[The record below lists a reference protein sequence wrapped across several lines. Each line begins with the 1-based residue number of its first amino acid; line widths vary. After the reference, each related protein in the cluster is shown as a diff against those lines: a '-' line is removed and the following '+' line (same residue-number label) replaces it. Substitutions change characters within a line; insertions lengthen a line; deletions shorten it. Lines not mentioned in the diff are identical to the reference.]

1 MMGDE
6 LDLEDGGTSGEDGEN
21 NEKAAA
27 SKVVTPEINVT
38 AVASQ
43 IVSEVMRSLA
53 SNAQQNNLSQR
64 PTATQTWVEE
74 MVRDGADPKAIKALL
89 RLKAAQEHDNQ
100 QVQQVIQPA
109 AQVDRYNAA
118 VWEMADEVFE
128 ELQDSVPGGFEDS
141 KDSLMKKAQK
151 ELMSNPDFIADQLKI
166 QNFQKPSRKGLRL
179 AMAIVMDKKLKAEGR
194 TNVNL
199 PIDRSSSK
207 PAAIPVS
214 NPVDN
219 LNKSQREFYNQFK
232 SEYKGQEKELLKIA
246 KSV

>member
-1 MMGDE
+1 
-6 LDLEDGGTSGEDGEN
+6 LEDGGSSGEDGESK
-21 NEKAAA
+21 EKAAPTRVA
-27 SKVVTPEINVT
+27 TPEINVT
-38 AVASQ
+38 QVASQ
-43 IVSEVMRSLA
+43 IVGEVMRSLA
-53 SNAQQNNLSQR
+53 NNAQQQNLQQR
-64 PTATQTWVEE
+64 PTATQAWVEE

-100 QVQQVIQPA
+100 QVQQVVQPA

-118 VWEMADEVFE
+118 VWEMADEIFE

-141 KDSLMKKAQK
+141 KDSLMKKAQR
-151 ELMSNPDFIADQLKI
+151 ELMSNPDFAADQLKI
-166 QNFQKPSRKGLRL
+166 QNFQKPSRKGIKL

-194 TNVNL
+194 TNVSL
-199 PIDRSSSK
+199 PIDRSANK
-207 PAAIPVS
+207 PAALPTS
-214 NPVDN
+214 NPLDN